1 MGTLRASL
9 RLSSPDVLSTNLD
22 FVVNSNVDVDSGN
35 LQRVK
40 VLATGYGPNA
50 QIVHKSNQSVDR
62 AYLFVRNL
70 DPVKENYITIA
81 EGTNEEEIVKL
92 GGGEFCF
99 FPVAR
104 GTALYAYGT
113 KVDQLIEFGSFG
125 LDSSAVRFT

>member
-22 FVVNSNVDVDSGN
+22 FVVSSNIEVDSGN

-40 VLATGYGPNA
+40 LLATDYGPNA
-50 QIVHKSNQSVDR
+50 QVVHKANQSADR

-70 DPVKENYITIA
+70 DAVKENYITLA
-81 EGTNEEEIVKL
+81 EGSNEEEVVKL

-104 GTALYAYGT
+104 TTVLYAYGT

>member
-1 MGTLRASL
+1 M
-9 RLSSPDVLSTNLD
+9 
-22 FVVNSNVDVDSGN
+22 NSNVDVDSGN

-92 GGGEFCF
+92 GGGEF
-99 FPVAR
+99 A
-104 GTALYAYGT
+104 
-113 KVDQLIEFGSFG
+113 
-125 LDSSAVRFT
+125 SSLLLEELPFTPMELK